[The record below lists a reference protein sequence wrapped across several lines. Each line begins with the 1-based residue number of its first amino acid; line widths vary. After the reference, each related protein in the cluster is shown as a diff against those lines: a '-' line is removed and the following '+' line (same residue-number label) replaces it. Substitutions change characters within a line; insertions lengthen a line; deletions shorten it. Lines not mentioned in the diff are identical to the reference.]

1 MNSAA
6 LRERLGL
13 TRAEWAR
20 ALNVHERTVARWEED
35 DTDPGGLAGEVMRG
49 VAFAIDHGLDAK
61 EVGRLVSLGIGSLLF
76 YALTGQ
82 PPAAKRR

>member
-1 MNSAA
+1 MNSAT

-20 ALNVHERTVARWEED
+20 ALNVHERTVARWEEYG
-35 DTDPGGLAGEVMRG
+35 TDPGGLASEVMRG
-49 VAFAIDHGLDAK
+49 IHIAIDHGVDAK

-76 YALTGQ
+76 YGLTNQ
-82 PPAAKRR
+82 PAKRR